1 MGTPKIIGSE
11 QFTNGTNSLNDQV
24 CSSKIAFVFE
34 YAKSPKSP
42 NSPWQVICQPSVIAY
57 HTVIPI
63 SHPNSSLLVICV
75 LDSPLRDPST
85 IGLGFLTKDTN
96 QCNSVGG
103 DFISASQ
110 RIPRI
115 RFMASFP
122 CSFAPLRPPPPGNGR
137 EGRRKERIKAVTFSH
152 PWTNRG
158 HAGTRD
164 PTC

>member
-24 CSSKIAFVFE
+24 CSSKIAFVFK

-110 RIPRI
+110 RESHELGSWRL
-115 RFMASFP
+115 SL
-122 CSFAPLRPPPPGNGR
+122 APSLPSAPHHR
-137 EGRRKERIKAVTFSH
+137 ETGEKEEGKKE
-152 PWTNRG
+152 
-158 HAGTRD
+158 
-164 PTC
+164 